1 MIEEPEN
8 PILVMLRRLDSK
20 FDRMT
25 EEMREM
31 KGRLTNVE
39 IVISALVTAD
49 GRMQHAIDRMS
60 DRLDRIERR
69 LDVTTRRAAAVARI
83 GLSYVPGVCPSDD
96 PGHGAFRCFYPPAS
110 AFFRATAPGSPNA
123 CASTS

>member
-1 MIEEPEN
+1 LSRKRSVFADDAVTLAQQLMQDAKMIEEPEN
-8 PILVMLRRLDSK
+8 LVSVMLRRLDSK

-25 EEMREM
+25 EEMRDM

-69 LDVTTRRAAAVARI
+69 LDITTDA
-83 GLSYVPGVCPSDD
+83 
-96 PGHGAFRCFYPPAS
+96 PPL
-110 AFFRATAPGSPNA
+110 
-123 CASTS
+123 

>member
-1 MIEEPEN
+1 MAEEPDN
-8 PILVMLRRLDSK
+8 LVLVMLRRLDGK
-20 FDRMT
+20 FDRMA

-60 DRLDRIERR
+60 ERLDRIERR
-69 LDVTTRRAAAVARI
+69 LDITEIA
-83 GLSYVPGVCPSDD
+83 
-96 PGHGAFRCFYPPAS
+96 PPL
-110 AFFRATAPGSPNA
+110 
-123 CASTS
+123 

>member
-8 PILVMLRRLDSK
+8 LVLVMLRRLDSK

-49 GRMQHAIDRMS
+49 GRMQHSIDRMS

-69 LDVTTRRAAAVARI
+69 LDITTDA
-83 GLSYVPGVCPSDD
+83 
-96 PGHGAFRCFYPPAS
+96 PPL
-110 AFFRATAPGSPNA
+110 
-123 CASTS
+123 

>member
-1 MIEEPEN
+1 
-8 PILVMLRRLDSK
+8 MLRRLDSK

-25 EEMREM
+25 KEMREM
-31 KGRLTNVE
+31 KGRLNNVE

-69 LDVTTRRAAAVARI
+69 LDITTTRRRCSPHRTVLCAGR
-83 GLSYVPGVCPSDD
+83 VPI
-96 PGHGAFRCFYPPAS
+96 
-110 AFFRATAPGSPNA
+110 
-123 CASTS
+123 